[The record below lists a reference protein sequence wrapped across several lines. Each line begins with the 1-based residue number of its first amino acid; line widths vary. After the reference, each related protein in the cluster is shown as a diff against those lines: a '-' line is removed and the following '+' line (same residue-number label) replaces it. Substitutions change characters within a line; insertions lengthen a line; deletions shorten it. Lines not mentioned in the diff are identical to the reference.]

1 MNAYAC
7 FPDLPSPVQRYI
19 RTLEAD
25 KEALEADRAGLEAR
39 AAVAARRIA
48 ELSERVR
55 YLEEQFRLAQ
65 LKRYAPRSEKSRE
78 RVFNE
83 AEHEAKADPGT
94 DERTVPLPDTGLPQH
109 PPRSPEPP
117 PPRRAPPPHPTPRGA
132 GARCPQNCRASGLN
146 TIFPTHRNAARTVSA

>member
-1 MNAYAC
+1 MNACAC

-19 RTLEAD
+19 RRLEAD
-25 KEALEADRAGLEAR
+25 KEALEADRAALEAR

-83 AEHEAKADPGT
+83 AEHEAKADPAQTRGRFPCWT
-94 DERTVPLPDTGLPQH
+94 RVC
-109 PPRSPEPP
+109 RKR
-117 PPRRAPPPHPTPRGA
+117 RRAHPNPRGA

>member
-25 KEALEADRAGLEAR
+25 KEALEADRAALEAR

-94 DERTVPLPDTGLPQH
+94 DERTVPLLDTGLPH
-109 PPRSPEPP
+109 EAPH
-117 PPRRAPPPHPTPRGA
+117 RRRHQRAVAYTAPPGVGMATRALQIRLPT
-132 GARCPQNCRASGLN
+132 L
-146 TIFPTHRNAARTVSA
+146 RTS

>member
-25 KEALEADRAGLEAR
+25 KEALEADRAALEAR
-39 AAVAARRIA
+39 AVAARRIA

-65 LKRYAPRSEKSRE
+65 LKRYAPRCEKSRE

-94 DERTVPLPDTGLPQH
+94 DERTVPLLDTGLPQEAR
-109 PPRSPEPP
+109 RSPEPP
-117 PPRRAPPPHPTPRGA
+117 RGRRALPAELPRQRIEYDLPDAQKCCPHCQRMM
-132 GARCPQNCRASGLN
+132 
-146 TIFPTHRNAARTVSA
+146 HRIGEDISEQLH

>member
-25 KEALEADRAGLEAR
+25 KEALEADRAALEAR

-65 LKRYAPRSEKSRE
+65 LKRYAPRSEKPRE
-78 RVFNE
+78 VWVWQHVRFKYGCRHCERHEIRAPVVR
-83 AEHEAKADPGT
+83 AEMPAQ
-94 DERTVPLPDTGLPQH
+94 PLPG
-109 PPRSPEPP
+109 SV
-117 PPRRAPPPHPTPRGA
+117 
-132 GARCPQNCRASGLN
+132 ASAA
-146 TIFPTHRNAARTVSA
+146 TIAT

>member
-25 KEALEADRAGLEAR
+25 QAR
-39 AAVAARRIA
+39 AAVAARGIA
-48 ELSERVR
+48 EVSERVR

-65 LKRYAPRSEKSRE
+65 LKRYARRSEKSRE

-94 DERTVPLPDTGLPQH
+94 DERTVPLLDTGLPQEA
-109 PPRSPEPP
+109 PRSPEPP
-117 PPRRAPPPHPTPRGA
+117 RGRRALPAELPRQ
-132 GARCPQNCRASGLN
+132 R
-146 TIFPTHRNAARTVSA
+146 

>member
-25 KEALEADRAGLEAR
+25 KEARE
-39 AAVAARRIA
+39 AVAARRIA

-55 YLEEQFRLAQ
+55 YLEEQFWLAQ

-94 DERTVPLPDTGLPQH
+94 DERTVPLLDTGLPQEA
-109 PPRSPEPP
+109 PRSPEPP
-117 PPRRAPPPHPTPRGA
+117 RG
-132 GARCPQNCRASGLN
+132 R
-146 TIFPTHRNAARTVSA
+146 

>member
-25 KEALEADRAGLEAR
+25 KEALEADRAALEAR

-78 RVFNE
+78 RVFN
-83 AEHEAKADPGT
+83 KADPGT
-94 DERTVPLPDTGLPQH
+94 DERTVPLLDTGLPQEA
-109 PPRSPEPP
+109 PRSPEPP
-117 PPRRAPPPHPTPRGA
+117 RGRRALPAELPRQ
-132 GARCPQNCRASGLN
+132 RIEYDLPD
-146 TIFPTHRNAARTVSA
+146 

>member
-1 MNAYAC
+1 MLTLVFLIYRHRFSVISAH
-7 FPDLPSPVQRYI
+7 LKRTKKRSKRTGQRS
-19 RTLEAD
+19 
-25 KEALEADRAGLEAR
+25 KR

-94 DERTVPLPDTGLPQH
+94 DERTVPLLDTGLPQEA
-109 PPRSPEPP
+109 PRS
-117 PPRRAPPPHPTPRGA
+117 
-132 GARCPQNCRASGLN
+132 
-146 TIFPTHRNAARTVSA
+146 

>member
-1 MNAYAC
+1 MRQTR
-7 FPDLPSPVQRYI
+7 VQQGNRPLVCARI
-19 RTLEAD
+19 RFGFVLGFVEH
-25 KEALEADRAGLEAR
+25 ALAGLLAP
-39 AAVAARRIA
+39 RRIA

-94 DERTVPLPDTGLPQH
+94 DERTVPLLDTGLPQEA
-109 PPRSPEPP
+109 PRSPEP
-117 PPRRAPPPHPTPRGA
+117 
-132 GARCPQNCRASGLN
+132 
-146 TIFPTHRNAARTVSA
+146 

>member
-25 KEALEADRAGLEAR
+25 KEALEADRAALEAR
-39 AAVAARRIA
+39 AAVAGRIA
-48 ELSERVR
+48 ELSERVC

-94 DERTVPLPDTGLPQH
+94 DERTVPLLDTGLPQEA
-109 PPRSPEPP
+109 PRSPEPP
-117 PPRRAPPPHPTPRGA
+117 RGRR
-132 GARCPQNCRASGLN
+132 
-146 TIFPTHRNAARTVSA
+146 